1 QVSWREL
8 RPDDRPVDALAARLF
23 LALGAI
29 RVPSVQP
36 GLAAALCATTDSIA
50 ESALHRLVE
59 VRLADRHLDRY
70 RMHDLL
76 RLYAA
81 ELAVGDAGR
90 HDQLQT
96 ALRWY
101 VSGAD
106 QVGRTMRGRVN
117 STREQVDVLTT
128 VSDAP

>member
-1 QVSWREL
+1 MRESCWRRSPGPGGPAWSRTRS
-8 RPDDRPVDALAARLF
+8 RPA
-23 LALGAI
+23 
-29 RVPSVQP
+29 P

-50 ESALHRLVE
+50 ELALDRLIE
-59 VRLADRHLDRY
+59 VRLADRHLGRY

-117 STREQVDVLTT
+117 ST
-128 VSDAP
+128 